1 MTRRHIVYTIITA
14 LALSAIIVIVSL
26 AYSIKGQRAE
36 AHRRSLENSVAET
49 QTEVGF
55 MLKEFGGELAVF
67 RGSSETPY
75 RLLGISTAVMSDYDK
90 EQLKSGIYVR
100 TEQELNSLH
109 EDYTS

>member
-67 RGSSETPY
+67 RQK
-75 RLLGISTAVMSDYDK
+75 A
-90 EQLKSGIYVR
+90 
-100 TEQELNSLH
+100 
-109 EDYTS
+109 EDYTVETDD

>member
-55 MLKEFGGELAVF
+55 MLKEFGVELAVF

-100 TEQELNSLH
+100 TEQELNSLL